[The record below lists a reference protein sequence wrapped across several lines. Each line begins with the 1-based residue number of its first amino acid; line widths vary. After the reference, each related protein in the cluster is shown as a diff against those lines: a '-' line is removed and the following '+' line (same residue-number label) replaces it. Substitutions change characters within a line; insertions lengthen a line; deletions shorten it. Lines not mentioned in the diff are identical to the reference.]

1 MDDRMAGIVIEV
13 ISKKL
18 TLGKQRYLTKNE
30 GHITSCIILTKGQV
44 YDAQFGLEFIIDKN
58 KDAHDGEINETFFR
72 LPWTKIL
79 EVRTLDGR
87 VLYRNWYL
95 CPTCRRITKFFL
107 ASGEPFCRHC
117 EHKISVKENREICI
131 SPFEEN

>member
-1 MDDRMAGIVIEV
+1 MDDRIAGIVIEIV
-13 ISKKL
+13 SKKYEL
-18 TLGKQRYLTKNE
+18 NKERYLTENE
-30 GHITSCIILTKGQV
+30 GHITSSIILPKGQA
-44 YDAQFGLEFIIDKN
+44 YDAQFGLEFVIDKDQN
-58 KDAHDGEINETFFR
+58 PSDGKINETFFR
-72 LPWTKIL
+72 LPWGKIL

-107 ASGEPFCRHC
+107 ASGVPFCRHC

-131 SPFEEN
+131 SPFEKN